1 MDSCMAES
9 STRSSQLSQLGGRV
23 AALVGGGP
31 AGLLGPVA
39 KVPQQDP
46 ARLPEE
52 LCLAAEAAAWT
63 AASAAAVTPKVTMQ
77 KLEVALRWNPQQL
90 PAAFFGALYAG
101 VGGLTQAELR
111 RQSWLTAAAARKMR
125 RMHQRVKKIFLE
137 ADTDKNGVLSKDEL
151 TAVIQKLSKWDDE
164 TVEELMKQCDY
175 NKDGMLQITEFVDF
189 LFRGTRKQREIQ
201 EGTITCVSLMAM
213 HEAYYDDLHDIVH
226 DFLQKHQITRIDF
239 NWEDAWP
246 NAVEYCELNHVDVLS
261 IDSDA
266 IRVAVGD
273 RGELWYERDMWFDKR
288 EIPEEK
294 LFDVLP
300 LVKEIFAKSLNP
312 LLALEIL
319 WCPPG
324 SPEGGVDRLRRN
336 LNSWNGGIKK
346 MLRTKEEQL
355 AANERFKE
363 RASHM
368 EALIAAAEEA
378 ERIEKEK
385 DLAAFKPLW
394 DQVVAKA
401 GWEDAKA
408 QQVFDHMVRGNMY
421 TETWYIHAFTEGHVE
436 KDLEKI
442 GVEQFAEDDMQ
453 ILTDFAFEHDEL
465 SKTVR
470 NLTA

>member
-1 MDSCMAES
+1 MA
-9 STRSSQLSQLGGRV
+9 TY
-23 AALVGGGP
+23 
-31 AGLLGPVA
+31 
-39 KVPQQDP
+39 
-46 ARLPEE
+46 
-52 LCLAAEAAAWT
+52 
-63 AASAAAVTPKVTMQ
+63 ASA
-77 KLEVALRWNPQQL
+77 E
-90 PAAFFGALYAG
+90 
-101 VGGLTQAELR
+101 
-111 RQSWLTAAAARKMR
+111 
-125 RMHQRVKKIFLE
+125 RVKKIFLE

-246 NAVEYCELNHVDVLS
+246 NAVEYCKLNHVDVLS

-470 NLTA
+470 YLASKTGWDVKDQQQVVHKLRRVGCVHPRPLQVSIKTGSLNKQLKRHKFLPFGDKSMEILEGWASLYAASHSLG